1 MQMERIPN
9 PLLKRV
15 QLTPERAAVSFNGVQ
30 YTFKELYELSYKT
43 AGHLSRH
50 GVQKGRYAAVLLGNH
65 IDTIVI
71 FLALQLLGAT
81 AVVINNR
88 LTSGEI
94 AWQLRD
100 SGVSVLLTG
109 EKFRETIT

>member
-15 QLTPERAAVSFNGVQ
+15 QLTPERTAVSFNGVQ

-65 IDTIVI
+65 HRHDCD
-71 FLALQLLGAT
+71 FFRFAT
-81 AVVINNR
+81 AWHH
-88 LTSGEI
+88 SG
-94 AWQLRD
+94 RD
-100 SGVSVLLTG
+100 
-109 EKFRETIT
+109 